1 MANMSYCRFHNTRLD
16 LEDCIEAL
24 RNEERLSSDEAKA
37 GCHLF
42 DDFLSFCVDQG
53 IIDSFDREQG
63 QFIGI
68 DNSTGDAW
76 TEEFPDKNSCLRWL
90 RGEGLE

>member
-24 RNEERLSSDEAKA
+24 RNEERLSSDEARA
-37 GCHLF
+37 GRHLF

-53 IIDSFDREQG
+53 IIEDFDQEE
-63 QFIGI
+63 I
-68 DNSTGDAW
+68 DTMFS
-76 TEEFPDKNSCLRWL
+76 R
-90 RGEGLE
+90 LERKEDDDDE